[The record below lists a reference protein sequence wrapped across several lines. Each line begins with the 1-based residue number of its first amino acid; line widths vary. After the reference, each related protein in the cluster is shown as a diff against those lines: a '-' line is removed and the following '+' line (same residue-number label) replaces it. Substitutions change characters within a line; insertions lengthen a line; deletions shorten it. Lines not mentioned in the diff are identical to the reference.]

1 MKLSGIGPL
10 LAIVG
15 GVSSTFLIIIKKTIG
30 FEIQAQSP
38 WREVMFVLGVFCA
51 IVGIVFWISS
61 IIQVKR
67 AYGSHVLETKGVYRF
82 SRNPLYAA
90 FIVFIIPALAFLTN
104 NLLLI
109 IVSAVM
115 FGVFK
120 SQIKKEENFL
130 SKEFGQDYQHYIKE
144 VPQLIPFVW
153 I

>member
-1 MKLSGIGPL
+1 
-10 LAIVG
+10 
-15 GVSSTFLIIIKKTIG
+15 
-30 FEIQAQSP
+30 
-38 WREVMFVLGVFCA
+38 MFVLGVFCA

-61 IIQVKR
+61 IIPVKR